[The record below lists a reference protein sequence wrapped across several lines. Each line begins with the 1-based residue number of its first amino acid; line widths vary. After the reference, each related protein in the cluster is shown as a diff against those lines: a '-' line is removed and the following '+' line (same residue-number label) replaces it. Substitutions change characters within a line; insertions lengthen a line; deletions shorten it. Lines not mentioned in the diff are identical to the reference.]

1 MRAKF
6 INASSPKKCTIN
18 IFIQIKIILFELL
31 FTSVPADCC
40 SADPELKCLRFVMCV
55 FRGRGDRVSGP
66 PWKITKI

>member
-1 MRAKF
+1 MHLR
-6 INASSPKKCTIN
+6 PKKCTIN

-40 SADPELKCLRFVMCV
+40 SADPELKCHVLSCAYSE
-55 FRGRGDRVSGP
+55 GGGGGDRVSGP